1 MQKFTKIG
9 AGLLFGCMVFLF
21 FLVVFQNILEI
32 PAWLAVA
39 GRMHPMFLHFP
50 IVLLLLS
57 FFTVWIPGGKSD
69 TDSWLNILRLAAA
82 LSAVITAI
90 MGMLLSL
97 EDDSSGDGLNLH
109 KWGGIVV
116 AILGYLFYSYFP
128 LLSKHVIFTRVF
140 TVIAAVAI
148 ILTGHWGA
156 DLTHGADYVL
166 APIKS
171 NEQKVVPPDQA
182 IIFADVI
189 QPILEKKCVSCHGGS
204 STKGKLNLSDLKT
217 VLAGGK
223 SGPLF
228 IPGNPDTSLLIR
240 RIHLPADDKK
250 RMPPASKQ
258 QLTEIESA
266 ILYDWIKSGA
276 ATEVKLFSLPETDS
290 FRILATSYLIPGGE
304 HSASAELVYNF
315 KAADEKKILS
325 LNNNYRVI
333 VPLGK
338 NSPAL
343 VVNLYGRN
351 VYSPKSL
358 EELLPLKEQ
367 IVELNLARLPVKD
380 ADMKVAQQ
388 LINLRRINL
397 NYTDITPNGIEL
409 LSSLKNLREIALSG
423 TAATANALEKIL
435 PLPDLSSV
443 YIWDTK
449 IDSTS
454 LQRLR
459 TKFPKLLIESGFVD
473 KGGDIVALSPPV
485 IKPAPGI
492 FEKEIEVEIR
502 HPFKGVEVRFT
513 MDGSEPDSINSPVY
527 STPITVTKNTTI
539 KARAYKP
546 GWYGSGSAQSSFIH
560 RSVKPDSVVLITQT
574 DSRYKP
580 TSEKTLTDG
589 EFGSFDNVANGDWYG
604 YQKDDAEYFI
614 LFNNPTVIKSAIVIA
629 AKNIGRYIFP
639 PELVEVWGGND
650 KANLKLLGK
659 IQPPRAN
666 KGELSEHLQ
675 LQVEF
680 PSTEVKCLKIVAK
693 HLRTIPE
700 WHGGKGQPGWVFVS
714 EVVLD

>member
-258 QLTEIESA
+258 QLTEIETA

-304 HSASAELVYNF
+304 HSASAEPVYNF

-351 VYSPKSL
+351 VYTPKSL

-380 ADMKVAQQ
+380 ADMKVVQQ
-388 LINLRRINL
+388 LTNLRRINL